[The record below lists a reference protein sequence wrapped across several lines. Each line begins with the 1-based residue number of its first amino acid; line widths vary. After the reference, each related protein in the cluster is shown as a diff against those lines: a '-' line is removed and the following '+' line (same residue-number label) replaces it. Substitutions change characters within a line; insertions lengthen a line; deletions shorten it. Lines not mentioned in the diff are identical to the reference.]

1 MFSFRRDKVGFFFGL
16 ALLIV
21 CGGTFI
27 ATLVLFIVGACL
39 GDFAMF
45 LWPIR
50 WVLAGWWVGCIA
62 IVLTR
67 VYIKNWQMRQE
78 RLAPPTTPATVPAA
92 TPLTPEAEIARA
104 RADAERYRAVKTIG
118 VAVVVGVAS
127 ALTIVSVL
135 AASVHDLPG
144 AAPVQIVAWS
154 VGGGVILVAVI
165 LCAVLLRGRGPLLPL
180 SAPPTHEPAPAG
192 SQEHITPR

>member
-50 WVLAGWWVGCIA
+50 WVLAGWWLGCIA

-78 RLAPPTTPATVPAA
+78 RLAPPETPAVTVAP
-92 TPLTPEAEIARA
+92 PLTPEAEIARA

-118 VAVVVGVAS
+118 VAVVIGVAS

-135 AASVHDLPG
+135 AASVKDLPG

-165 LCAVLLRGRGPLLPL
+165 LCAIMLRSRGPLLPL
-180 SAPPTHEPAPAG
+180 SPPQQPASTG
-192 SQEHITPR
+192 IQEHITPR

>member
-27 ATLVLFIVGACL
+27 ATLVLLIVGTCL

-50 WVLAGWWVGCIA
+50 WVLTGWWLGCIA
-62 IVLTR
+62 IVLSR
-67 VYIKNWQMRQE
+67 VYILNWQLKQR
-78 RLAPPTTPATVPAA
+78 RLAPAETPAAPVAA
-92 TPLTPEAEIARA
+92 PLTPEAEIARA

-118 VAVVVGVAS
+118 VTVVLGVVS

-135 AASVHDLPG
+135 AASVPNLPG

-154 VGGGVILVAVI
+154 VGGGVILAAVI
-165 LCAVLLRGRGPLLPL
+165 VCAILLRGRGPW
-180 SAPPTHEPAPAG
+180 PPFPTSHQPASTG
-192 SQEHITPR
+192 VQEHITPR

>member
-27 ATLVLFIVGACL
+27 ATLVLLIVGACL

-50 WVLAGWWVGCIA
+50 WVLTGWWLGCIA
-62 IVLTR
+62 IVLSR
-67 VYIKNWQMRQE
+67 VYILNWQLKQR
-78 RLAPPTTPATVPAA
+78 RIAPAETPAAPVAVA
-92 TPLTPEAEIARA
+92 LTPEAEIARA
-104 RADAERYRAVKTIG
+104 SADAERYRAVKTIG
-118 VAVVVGVAS
+118 VTVVLGVVS

-135 AASVHDLPG
+135 AASVNLPG

-165 LCAVLLRGRGPLLPL
+165 LCAILLWGRGPR
-180 SAPPTHEPAPAG
+180 PPFPPPHQPASTG
-192 SQEHITPR
+192 IQEHITPR